1 MKLKHIMLG
10 VAAYAALLTV
20 ASPVA
25 GQEVPQAAA
34 LAQRESKEPA
44 KPEGAKTAEP
54 APSPE
59 DEKQVEKQ
67 AEKKAEKK
75 AGKKA
80 EKAEKQ
86 GAEDWGFRWTDHPS
100 LRLGPGTHV
109 DFRARIQGNLQ
120 SSDVSIS
127 DEESDS
133 SIDIARRRAGIE
145 GEILNLFDYQ
155 VEAELGV
162 KRDPWRDVY
171 LNYKQFD
178 VAQVIAGKFK
188 VPFSL
193 DENTSATK
201 LDFVHRS
208 RIATLLAPGRDLGV
222 MVHGRVLPRGWLR
235 YELGVFNEDGSNART
250 YNTERVHGER
260 TLAGRALVQPFRSTK
275 SLASDLAVGVSFTTS
290 ELPEGVSDLRGRT
303 ELDAPFYV
311 PAVVVSGQRQRLGFE
326 ARWRPGPF
334 SLKSEYIRLSDERL
348 GQSVDNTDLSPFV
361 SSGWYVSGTWAVTGE
376 RKADGLDSPR
386 RPILQGGFG
395 AVELALRVER
405 IRFGAGDDDLTAS
418 NAPRS
423 EIILGNSDRV
433 YTMGVNWY
441 ANRWIKVQ
449 ANLVRNTI
457 ALPDQGPM
465 PSQSGYWSR
474 IVRFQFSM

>member
-1 MKLKHIMLG
+1 VLNYGVDLMKQKHIVVG
-10 VAAYAALLTV
+10 IAALVLVTV
-20 ASPVA
+20 VSPVT
-25 GQEVPQAAA
+25 GQEIPQPAVVV
-34 LAQRESKEPA
+34 QPESKEPE
-44 KPEGAKTAEP
+44 KPGKEAAPPAEQ
-54 APSPE
+54 APQE
-59 DEKQVEKQ
+59 I
-67 AEKKAEKK
+67 EKKAEKK
-75 AGKKA
+75 A
-80 EKAEKQ
+80 EKASQKGEQ
-86 GAEDWGFRWTDHPS
+86 DWGFRWTDHPS
-100 LRLGPGTHV
+100 LRLGPGTHI
-109 DFRARIQGNLQ
+109 DFRARMQGNLQ

-133 SIDIARRRAGIE
+133 SIDIARRRVGIE

-155 VEAELGV
+155 LEAELGAS
-162 KRDPWRDVY
+162 RDPWRDVY

-208 RIATLLAPGRDLGV
+208 RIATLLAPGRDIGV
-222 MVHGRVLPRGWLR
+222 MVHGRVLPRGFLR
-235 YELGVFNEDGSNART
+235 YELGVFNEDGSNVRT
-250 YNTERVHGER
+250 FNTDRVHGER
-260 TLAGRALVQPFRSTK
+260 TLAGRVLVQPFRSTK

-311 PAVVVSGQRQRLGFE
+311 PAVIVSGQRQRIGFE

-334 SLKSEYIRLSDERL
+334 SVKSEYIRLSDERL
-348 GQSVDNTDLSPFV
+348 GQSVDNTDLTPFV
-361 SSGWYVSGTWAVTGE
+361 SDGWYVSGTWAVTGE
-376 RKADGLDSPR
+376 KKADGLDSPR
-386 RPILQGGFG
+386 RPLFQGGIG
-395 AVELALRVER
+395 AVEFALRVEQ
-405 IRFGAGDDDLTAS
+405 IRFGAGADDLTAS

-423 EIILGNSDRV
+423 EVILGNADRV

>member
-1 MKLKHIMLG
+1 MPGYGTSAAGLIMKQKHIVL
-10 VAAYAALLTV
+10 ALM
-20 ASPVA
+20 ASVLVTIAPPVA
-25 GQEVPQAAA
+25 GQDVPLPAAV
-34 LAQRESKEPA
+34 AQPETKEPD
-44 KPEGAKTAEP
+44 KPEREGANAAEP
-54 APSPE
+54 AAQ
-59 DEKQVEKQ
+59 K

-75 AGKKA
+75 AEQKR
-80 EKAEKQ
+80 EQ
-86 GAEDWGFRWTDHPS
+86 DLGFRWTDHPS
-100 LRLGPGTHV
+100 LRLGPGTHI
-109 DFRARIQGNLQ
+109 DFRARLQGNLQ
-120 SSDVSIS
+120 SSDVSLS
-127 DEESDS
+127 EGESDS
-133 SIDIARRRAGIE
+133 SIDVARRRFGID

-162 KRDPWRDVY
+162 RRDPWRDVY

-178 VAQVIAGKFK
+178 YAEVLVGKFK

-193 DENTSATK
+193 EENTSATK

-222 MVHGRVLPRGWLR
+222 MVHGRLLSRGWLR
-235 YELGVFNEDGSNART
+235 YELGLFNEDGSNART
-250 YNTERVHGER
+250 HDTDRVHGER

-311 PAVVVSGQRQRLGFE
+311 PAVVVNGQRRRIGFE

-334 SLKSEYIRLSDERL
+334 SVKSEYIRLSDERL
-348 GQSVDNTDLSPFV
+348 GQSVDNTDLSPFIT
-361 SSGWYVSGTWAVTGE
+361 SGWYVSGTWAVTGE
-376 RKADGLDSPR
+376 NKADGLESPR
-386 RPILQGGFG
+386 RPIFQGGFG
-395 AVELALRVER
+395 ALEFALRVER
-405 IRFGAGDDDLTAS
+405 IRFGSGDADPTAS

-423 EIILGNSDRV
+423 EVILGNADRV

-457 ALPDQGPM
+457 VFPDQGPM

>member
-1 MKLKHIMLG
+1 MKQKHIALG
-10 VAAYAALLTV
+10 IAAYALMTI

-25 GQEVPQAAA
+25 GQDVPQPAVVT
-34 LAQRESKEPA
+34 QPESKD
-44 KPEGAKTAEP
+44 PERSAVEGEQPPEQPEKKT
-54 APSPE
+54 
-59 DEKQVEKQ
+59 
-67 AEKKAEKK
+67 EKKAKK
-75 AGKKA
+75 SEQAP
-80 EKAEKQ
+80 
-86 GAEDWGFRWTDHPS
+86 GFRWTDHPS

-109 DFRARIQGNLQ
+109 DFRARLQGNLQ
-120 SSDVSIS
+120 NSDVSIA
-127 DEESDS
+127 EEEGDS
-133 SIDIARRRAGIE
+133 SIDIARRRVGID
-145 GEILNLFDYQ
+145 GEILDIFDYQ

-162 KRDPWRDVY
+162 RRDPWRDVY
-171 LNYKQFD
+171 LNYKQYGFAE
-178 VAQVIAGKFK
+178 VLVGKFK

-193 DENTSATK
+193 EENTSATK

-250 YNTERVHGER
+250 YSTERVHGER

-303 ELDAPFYV
+303 ELDAPFYA
-311 PAVVVSGQRQRLGFE
+311 PAVVVNGQRRRFGFE

-348 GQSVDNTDLSPFV
+348 GQSVDNTELSPFV
-361 SSGWYVSGTWAVTGE
+361 ASGWYVSGTWAVTGE
-376 RKADGLDSPR
+376 NKADGLESPR
-386 RPILQGGFG
+386 RPIFQGGFG

-405 IRFGAGDDDLTAS
+405 IRFGSGPDDPTAS

-423 EIILGNSDRV
+423 EVILGNADRA
-433 YTMGVNWY
+433 YTLGVNWY

-465 PSQSGYWSR
+465 PAQSGYWSR